1 MPDQPVSGQPS
12 GQPFRLPCPKC
23 GSVLKLRDRRVLGK
37 IGKCP
42 SCGHKFKLEEPE
54 PVVELELDD
63 SPAGVTFDAADPAPA
78 VPPVGPAVGAPATA
92 FAAPALAAAEP
103 EGSVLKQRRRSKKRN
118 RTPEIVVGVLSALG
132 LGAVAYFGSQAL
144 NDDGGA
150 PRQASAEVQE
160 ERAAQR
166 VRETTGFEATA
177 GAASA
182 LPAGASQVEP
192 ITLRAMPAGVSM
204 LVHMRPAELW
214 GPKWQAT
221 RDATGPLAPWA
232 AAALEELTGYP
243 PQAMAECTVGWVM
256 GPRGSLPKPAAVFTF
271 VEPPKRS
278 ELVLSLPGT
287 LTEQYAVPMQID
299 TARQRA
305 IMVLNDPQD
314 PAAPPIGLAVAPAEY
329 AGDLDPTA
337 ALTAPAVEGLLSA
350 TDRTAPLTVL
360 FQPLDLNIHRDTLFP
375 EAVRPMVDAI
385 HDSFGAWTEA
395 VALGYGP
402 AANGQDV
409 AVTLAV
415 RGTTDDVASTL
426 GRTAATELEEMPEQL
441 LGYVRTLV
449 PATVGRQRLVGRLP
463 AMLAATINARVGGT
477 EGRVYRAA
485 VQLPAA
491 AGPNLALA
499 SLLTWEA
506 GLSGV
511 RSADPTTVAAAPV
524 DNATLAEKL
533 DRLVDVDFRRTP
545 MQEAFLF
552 IGEEAKFPIELDGN
566 AIRDG
571 GMTQN
576 MTQEF
581 ALGKVSAKDAIAR
594 IMQNHPKLAAV
605 ADAPQPGMLLIT
617 TYKAAVA
624 AGQTP
629 LPIGPGPPAE

>member
-1 MPDQPVSGQPS
+1 MSDPSSGK
-12 GQPFRLPCPKC
+12 PFRLPCPKC
-23 GSVLKLRDRRVLGK
+23 GSILKLRDRRVLGK
-37 IGKCP
+37 VGKCP

-54 PVVELELDD
+54 PIVELELDD
-63 SPAGVTFDAADPAPA
+63 GPAGVTFDPAEASPAPA
-78 VPPVGPAVGAPATA
+78 EKP
-92 FAAPALAAAEP
+92 AAPAAGAAADGAAPLLAAAEP

-132 LGAVAYFGSQAL
+132 LGALAYFGSQAL
-144 NDDGGA
+144 NDAGDA

-166 VRETTGFEATA
+166 VRETSGFEATA

-182 LPAGASQVEP
+182 LPAGDRAAEP

-204 LVHMRPAELW
+204 LVHLRPAELW
-214 GPKWQAT
+214 GPQWQAT

-232 AAALEELTGYP
+232 AAALEDLTGYP
-243 PQAMAECTVGWVM
+243 PQALEECTVGWVM
-256 GPRGSLPKPAAVFTF
+256 GPRGSVPKPAAVFTF
-271 VEPPKRS
+271 LDPPKRS
-278 ELVLSLPGT
+278 ELVLNLPGT

-299 TARQRA
+299 SARQRA
-305 IMVLNDPQD
+305 IVVLNDPD
-314 PAAPPIGLAVAPAEY
+314 DRAAPPIGMAVAPAEY
-329 AGDLDPTA
+329 APDLDPTS
-337 ALTAPAVEGLLSA
+337 ALTAPAVEGLLPA
-350 TDRTAPLTVL
+350 TDRTAPLTAL

-375 EAVRPMVDAI
+375 EAVRPTVDAI
-385 HDSFGAWTEA
+385 HDAFGGWTEA
-395 VALGYGP
+395 VALGFGP
-402 AANGQDV
+402 AGNGQDV

-426 GRTAATELEEMPEQL
+426 GRTAATELESLPEQL
-441 LGYVRTLV
+441 LGYVRTLA

-463 AMLAATINARVGGT
+463 AMLAATINGRVGGA

-485 VQLPAA
+485 VRLPSA

-506 GLSGV
+506 GLSGQ
-511 RSADPTTVAAAPV
+511 RAAPTTVAAAPE
-524 DNATLAEKL
+524 DDATLAEKL
-533 DRLVDVDFRRTP
+533 DRLVEVDFRRKP
-545 MQEAFLF
+545 MQEAFQF
-552 IGEEAKFPIELDGN
+552 IGEEANFPIELDGN

-576 MTQEF
+576 MTQTF
-581 ALGKVSAKDAIAR
+581 ALGKAPAKQAIAR
-594 IMQNHPKLAAV
+594 IMENHPKLAVV
-605 ADAPQPGMLLIT
+605 ADAPQPGTLLVT
-617 TYKAAVA
+617 THKAAAA